1 MVRPMVFS
9 LVVLISN
16 ALRVPTLLFARV
28 SCLLNLVGFG
38 RRPSF
43 RAWSAKRVW
52 GISGITKKKKIIIL
66 IVIWQSLG
74 TETEN

>member
-1 MVRPMVFS
+1 MVRPMVCS
-9 LVVLISN
+9 HVVLVSN
-16 ALRVPTLLFARV
+16 VLRVPTLLFAGV
-28 SCLLNLVGFG
+28 SCLLKLVGFG

-43 RAWSAKRVW
+43 RAWSAKRVC
-52 GISGITKKKKIIIL
+52 GISGITKKKIIIL